1 MTPTSPPSSWQN
13 NPLSL
18 RWVQWV
24 RRGLAVWVTCWL
36 ASPVAAFGLCPGELE
51 RAKATRQHIDQEWP
65 LRASGDEVT
74 RFIQTLGVRLARFSA
89 GGGEVP
95 WRFAVVRNLAP
106 NAFSIGAGYVYVTEG
121 AVTFAQTEAELAA
134 IIAHELGHELAG
146 HFCSQAAYAESR
158 GLFDVFSDSPPP
170 DAHDVGSGSVRQTI
184 DPRKEEQADQIA
196 VAVLQAAGYDP
207 RALLQVARRLPAGG
221 EAHQT
226 DSRRIAALERILG
239 TYHRSPPL
247 STPNTE
253 AFTAIKRR
261 LMGDAGL
268 R

>member
-1 MTPTSPPSSWQN
+1 M
-13 NPLSL
+13 
-18 RWVQWV
+18 
-24 RRGLAVWVTCWL
+24 GLLL
-36 ASPVAAFGLCPGELE
+36 AGPACGLCPGEQQN
-51 RAKATRQHIDQEWP
+51 AAAMRQRIDQEWP
-65 LRASGDEVT
+65 LRASGDEAT
-74 RFIQTLGVRLARFSA
+74 RYVQQLGVRLARYGA
-89 GGGEVP
+89 GGGGIP
-95 WRFAVVRNLAP
+95 WRFSVVRNLAP
-106 NAFSIGAGYVYVTEG
+106 NAFSIGGGYVYITEG
-121 AVTFAQTEAELAA
+121 AVTFSQDEAELAA
-134 IIAHELGHELAG
+134 ILAHELGHQLAG

-207 RALLQVARRLPAGG
+207 RALLQVARRLPKDG

-226 DSRRIAALERILG
+226 DFRRIAALERILG
-239 TYHRSPPL
+239 TYREPPL
-247 STPNTE
+247 SAPDAE
-253 AFTAIKRR
+253 AFTAVKRR